1 MGFLDGIFDRKA
13 GRNAGGG
20 QAAPAASRTYTV
32 VAGDTLSK
40 IAKREY
46 GDFNKWDRIYQA
58 NRATI
63 QKPSVIHP
71 GQVLVIPEAPPTP
84 NPT

>member
-1 MGFLDGIFDRKA
+1 MGFLDGLFDRKA
-13 GRNAGGG
+13 RRSANVG
-20 QAAPAASRTYTV
+20 QTAPAASRTYVV

-46 GDFNKWDRIYQA
+46 GDFNKWERIYQA

-63 QKPSVIHP
+63 QKPSLIHP
-71 GQVLVIPEAPPTP
+71 GQVLVIPEA
-84 NPT
+84 